1 MTNPLII
8 VTGKNGQLGDAV
20 ESISSKFSTSFNFLF
35 TDRHQLDLSQTETIA
50 PFFDKYRPQYFINC
64 AAYTA
69 VDKAET
75 EKELAYTINA
85 TAVGLIAKECAKIN
99 CRFITVST
107 DYVFDGTSSNP
118 YTESDSAN
126 PLNEYGFTKLKGEQ
140 LAVQNNPQTIIIR
153 TSWVYSAHG
162 NNFVKTMLRLMKERE
177 EIKVVNDQIGSP
189 TYARDLAEAIMQI
202 INYLSSANNHL
213 STNIYHFSNDGI
225 ISWYDFAVAIQ
236 SLSGSNCRVLPI
248 PSSAYPTPA
257 KRAMYSVMD
266 KQNFIHQFHIPL
278 KDWKESLKECL
289 KELGY
294 L

>member
-1 MTNPLII
+1 MIKPLII
-8 VTGKNGQLGDAV
+8 VTGKNGQLGHAL
-20 ESISSKFSTSFNFLF
+20 EILSPKFLSSFDFLF
-35 TDRHQLDLSQTETIA
+35 VDRNQLDLSQSETIG
-50 PFFDKYRPQYFINC
+50 PFFEKYHPQYFINC

-75 EKELAYTINA
+75 EKELAYTVNA
-85 TAVGLIAKECAKIN
+85 TAVRLMAKECAKIN

-107 DYVFDGTSSNP
+107 DYVFDGTASKP
-118 YTESDSAN
+118 YTESDTTN

-140 LAVQNNPQTIIIR
+140 LAIENNPQSIIIR

-189 TYARDLAEAIMQI
+189 TYANDLAEAIMEI
-202 INYLSSANNHL
+202 ILQFPTLDSRL
-213 STNIYHFSNDGI
+213 LTNIFHFSNDGI

-236 SLSGSNCRVLPI
+236 SLSGLNCKVLPI

-266 KQNFIHQFHIPL
+266 KQNFINQFHIPL
-278 KDWKESLKECL
+278 KDWKESLHECL